1 MLRPNNSPTSPQRHW
16 NRLFWRGRVGVLA
29 SIGIFG
35 LLSSVQVAIAG
46 DNDLE
51 TFNDLDGAFVM
62 ANGEARRSEHEG
74 IYTEDRHYLTSARSD
89 YLSSDWIYEVTVRS
103 PSDGPPDILYIGIG
117 SGRPDPTYFN
127 EAANSLM
134 FRIHQG
140 WIDGRVDV
148 AAHPTGPEFT
158 YLAEAIGALPAPTGS
173 DFTEFTARIAK
184 VGNTIKFSI
193 FNICTCPSDSEL
205 CWPDFSHEILDVSAA
220 APFLS
225 SGNTYLLLGN
235 GSGSYVFTKATITE
249 GPANDS
255 ISGSAS
261 GSTTATG
268 AASGSATATN
278 SEPNVDGGGGSI
290 DAFCLAVLA
299 LLAVAGARRRLLAPE
314 H

>member
-1 MLRPNNSPTSPQRHW
+1 MNNSPESPQRHW
-16 NRLFWRGRVGVLA
+16 DRLSLSRGLAGLA

-35 LLSSVQVAIAG
+35 LLSSAQVAIAA

-51 TFNDLDGAFVM
+51 HFNDLDGAFVIE
-62 ANGEARRSEHEG
+62 NGEARRSEHEG

-89 YLSSDWIYEVTVRS
+89 YLSSDWTYEVTVRS

-117 SGRPDPTYFN
+117 SGRPDPCYFN
-127 EAANSLM
+127 ETANSLM

-158 YLAEAIGALPAPTGS
+158 YFAEAVGALPGDSTTA
-173 DFTEFTARIAK
+173 FTEFTARITK
-184 VGNTIKFSI
+184 VGNTIEFSI
-193 FNICTCPSDSEL
+193 LKCPSDSEPCEL
-205 CWPDFSHEILDVSAA
+205 QFSHEVLDVSAA

-235 GSGSYVFTKATITE
+235 GSGSYVFTKATIST

-255 ISGSAS
+255 ISGSAN
-261 GSTTATG
+261 GTAAAT
-268 AASGSATATN
+268 ASGS
-278 SEPNVDGGGGSI
+278 ERNVDSGGGSI
-290 DAFCLAVLA
+290 DALFAA
-299 LLAVAGARRRLLAPE
+299 LLAQLVFARALRRRSARGK
-314 H
+314 